1 MVDLKIENTV
11 DPLADIIVT
20 NKPPAVPI
28 EQLYKFYQKS
38 TGVSTDTRKIEPGNL
53 FFALKGPSFNG
64 NEYARKAIELGAA
77 YAVVDEEPFYT
88 DPEKY
93 ILVPNALEALQNLAA
108 YHREQ
113 LNIPI
118 IAIAGS
124 NGKTTTKEL
133 LRAVLETS
141 YSTFATPGNFN
152 NEIGLPLAL
161 LMIKPKT
168 KAAVIEMGARKRG
181 DIAELCAIA
190 KPTHG
195 IITNTG
201 KDHLET
207 FLTLENTR
215 KTNAELYEY
224 LAEHNG
230 VAFVNIAYKDL
241 LEEAKDVKQ
250 LITYGGQG
258 AQYQGHV
265 SNLFPFLEVTYRS
278 GDEEVTVGS
287 QLIGK
292 YNFENIMAAIAI
304 AKELDVADRLIQKA
318 IAAYTPSNNRS
329 QLMRVG
335 SNTFILDAYN
345 ANPSSM
351 AEALDSLH
359 QVEATHKVAILG
371 DMLELGTASYE
382 EHLLIALKLKQ
393 LKLDQIILVGPEF
406 GKVRE
411 KLDCMHFDNIAE
423 AQEWF
428 AQQQYEDTLF
438 LLKGSRGIAV
448 EKILSK

>member
-1 MVDLKIENTV
+1 M
-11 DPLADIIVT
+11 
-20 NKPPAVPI
+20 PI
-28 EQLYKFYQKS
+28 DQLYKFYQKS
-38 TGVSTDTRKIEPGNL
+38 TGVSTDTRKIEHGNL

-64 NEYARKAIELGAA
+64 NEYARKALELGAA

-113 LNIPI
+113 LSIPI

-215 KTNAELYEY
+215 KTNAELYQY
-224 LAEHNG
+224 LAAHNG

-241 LEEAKDVKQ
+241 LEEADGVKQ

-265 SNLFPFLEVTYRS
+265 SNLFPFLEVTYWS

-304 AKELDVADRLIQKA
+304 AKELDVADQLIQKA

-329 QLMRVG
+329 QLMRAG

-351 AEALDSLH
+351 AEALDSLY
-359 QVEATHKVAILG
+359 QVETAHKVAILG
-371 DMLELGTASYE
+371 DMLELGSASYE

-393 LKLDQIILVGPEF
+393 LNLDQIILVGPEF

-448 EKILSK
+448 EKILGK

>member
-1 MVDLKIENTV
+1 M
-11 DPLADIIVT
+11 
-20 NKPPAVPI
+20 PI
-28 EQLYKFYQKS
+28 DQLYKFYQKS
-38 TGVSTDTRKIEPGNL
+38 TGVSTDTRKIEQGNL

-64 NEYARKAIELGAA
+64 NEYARKALEQGAA
-77 YAVVDEEPFYT
+77 FAVVDEEPFYA

-93 ILVPNALEALQNLAA
+93 ILVPNALEALQQLAT
-108 YHREQ
+108 YHRDQ

-124 NGKTTTKEL
+124 NGKTTTKEV
-133 LRAVLETS
+133 LRAVLETT

-181 DIAELCAIA
+181 DISELCAIA

-224 LAEHNG
+224 LAQHEG
-230 VAFVNIAYKDL
+230 TAFVNIAYKDL
-241 LEEAKDVKQ
+241 MEEAAAVWH

-265 SNLFPFLEVTYRS
+265 SNLFPFLEVTYKDNNR
-278 GDEEVTVGS
+278 DVVVAS

-304 AKELDVADRLIQKA
+304 GIELGVPNQLIQKA
-318 IAAYTPSNNRS
+318 VAAYVPSNNRS
-329 QLMRVG
+329 QLMKVD
-335 SNTFILDAYN
+335 SNTYILDAYN

-351 AEALDSLH
+351 SEALDNLY
-359 QVEATHKVAILG
+359 QVEVKHKVAILG
-371 DMLELGTASYE
+371 DMLELGNASYE

-393 LKLDQIILVGPEF
+393 LNLDQIILVGPEF

-411 KLDCMHFDNIAE
+411 KLDCMHFDNITE
-423 AQEWF
+423 AREWF
-428 AQQQYEDTLF
+428 ALQRYEDTLF

-448 EKILSK
+448 EKILS

>member
-1 MVDLKIENTV
+1 M
-11 DPLADIIVT
+11 
-20 NKPPAVPI
+20 PI
-28 EQLYKFYQKS
+28 DQLYKFYQKS

-64 NEYARKAIELGAA
+64 NEYARKALELGAA

-133 LRAVLETS
+133 LRSVLETS

-241 LEEAKDVKQ
+241 LDEASGVKQ

-265 SNLFPFLEVTYRS
+265 SNLFPFLEVTYWS

-304 AKELDVADRLIQKA
+304 AKELDVADQLIQKA
-318 IAAYTPSNNRS
+318 IASYTPSNNRS
-329 QLMRVG
+329 QLMRAG

-351 AEALDSLH
+351 AEALDSLY
-359 QVEATHKVAILG
+359 QVEAAHKVAILG
-371 DMLELGTASYE
+371 DMLELGAASYE

-393 LKLDQIILVGPEF
+393 LNLDQIILVGPEF

-428 AQQQYEDTLF
+428 AQQQYKDTLF

>member
-1 MVDLKIENTV
+1 M
-11 DPLADIIVT
+11 
-20 NKPPAVPI
+20 PI
-28 EQLYKFYQKS
+28 EQLYKLYLKS

-64 NEYARKAIELGAA
+64 NEYARIALDQGAA

-93 ILVPNALEALQNLAA
+93 ILVPNALEALQQLAA

-133 LRAVLETS
+133 LRAVLETN

-224 LAEHNG
+224 LAAHNG
-230 VAFVNIAYKDL
+230 TAFVNIAYKDL
-241 LEEAKDVKQ
+241 MEEAAAVRH

-265 SNLFPFLEVTYRS
+265 SNLFPFLEVAFK
-278 GDEEVTVGS
+278 DKNEEVALPS

-292 YNFENIMAAIAI
+292 YNFENIMAAVAI
-304 AKELDVADRLIQKA
+304 AKELGVPNGLIQKA
-318 IAAYTPSNNRS
+318 VANYVPSNNRS
-329 QLMRVG
+329 QLMKVD

-351 AEALDSLH
+351 SEALDNLH
-359 QVEATHKVAILG
+359 QVEVKHKVAILG
-371 DMLELGTASYE
+371 DMLELGNASYE

-393 LKLDQIILVGPEF
+393 LNLDKIVLVGPEF

-411 KLDCMHFDNIAE
+411 KLDCMHFDNITE
-423 AQEWF
+423 AQKWF
-428 AQQQYEDTLF
+428 AQQRYEDTLF

>member
-1 MVDLKIENTV
+1 M
-11 DPLADIIVT
+11 
-20 NKPPAVPI
+20 PI
-28 EQLYKFYQKS
+28 NELYQLYQKS

-64 NEYARKAIELGAA
+64 NEYARLALDQGAS
-77 YAVVDEEPFYT
+77 YAVVDEEPFCT
-88 DPEKY
+88 DPERY
-93 ILVPNALEALQNLAA
+93 ILVPNALVALQNLAA
-108 YHREQ
+108 YHRDQ

-133 LRAVLETS
+133 LRAVLETT

-168 KAAVIEMGARKRG
+168 KAAVLEMGARKRG

-224 LAEHNG
+224 LAANNG
-230 VAFVNIAYKDL
+230 VAFVNVAYKDL
-241 LEEAKDVKQ
+241 LDEASAVKH

-258 AQYQGHV
+258 AQYAGHV
-265 SNLFPFLEVTYRS
+265 SNLFPFLEVSYQD
-278 GDEEVTVGS
+278 GDETVVVPS

-292 YNFENIMAAIAI
+292 YNFENIMAAVAI
-304 AKELDVADRLIQKA
+304 GKVLDVPNQLIQRA
-318 IAAYTPSNNRS
+318 VAAYVPSNNRS
-329 QLMRVG
+329 QLLTVG
-335 SNTFILDAYN
+335 SNNFILDAYN

-351 AEALDSLH
+351 SEALDNLQ
-359 QVEATHKVAILG
+359 QVDAKHKVAILG

-393 LKLDQIILVGPEF
+393 LHLDQIILVGPEF

-411 KLDCMHFDNIAE
+411 KLDCMHFDTIRE
-423 AQEWF
+423 AKEWF
-428 AQQQYEDTLF
+428 EQQQYEDTLF

-448 EKILSK
+448 EKILAR

>member
-1 MVDLKIENTV
+1 MDLY
-11 DPLADIIVT
+11 
-20 NKPPAVPI
+20 
-28 EQLYKFYQKS
+28 QLYLKS
-38 TGVSTDTRKIEPGNL
+38 TGVSTDTRKIEKGNL

-64 NEYARKAIELGAA
+64 NEYARQALEQGAA
-77 YAVVDEEPFYT
+77 IAVVDEEPFYV
-88 DPEKY
+88 DPQRY
-93 ILVPNALEALQNLAA
+93 ILVPNALQALQDLAS
-108 YHREQ
+108 YHRDQ
-113 LNIPI
+113 LNVPI

-133 LRAVLETS
+133 LRAVLETT

-168 KAAVIEMGARKRG
+168 KAVVLEMGARKRG

-224 LAEHNG
+224 LAG
-230 VAFVNIAYKDL
+230 AGGTAFVNIAYKDL
-241 LEEAKDVKQ
+241 LEEAGGVEQ

-258 AQYQGHV
+258 ATVQGHV
-265 SNLFPFLEVTYRS
+265 TNLFPYLEIAYMD
-278 GDEEVTVGS
+278 GDEAIPVKS

-292 YNFENIMAAIAI
+292 YNFENIMAAVAI
-304 AKELDVADRLIQKA
+304 GKALEVPNQLIQRA
-318 IAAYTPSNNRS
+318 VAAYAPSNNRS
-329 QLMRVG
+329 QLVHQG
-335 SNTFILDAYN
+335 SNTIILDAYN

-351 AEALDSLH
+351 NEALENLE
-359 QVEATHKVAILG
+359 QVEATSKVAILG
-371 DMLELGTASYE
+371 DMLELGEASYE

-393 LKLDQIILVGPEF
+393 LNLSHIVLIGPEF
-406 GKVRE
+406 GQVRD
-411 KLDCMHFDNIAE
+411 KLDCHHFNTTAE
-423 AQEWF
+423 AKEWF
-428 AQQQYEDTLF
+428 NAQNFQDTLF

-448 EKILSK
+448 EKILG